1 MAKTNDNM
9 NVRLSK
15 QRQEKIN
22 KPVVEKLEKNESIS
36 SLNEKLDKF
45 LEEKVTREWSHN
57 NTSFKEVEVDYGEVE
72 VIPGITI
79 KYKKVENYQK
89 TAEKPEWE
97 LRYVQW
103 EAIKP
108 DNNAIN
114 EAVQKHIIKKLGIT
128 NEVRIGST
136 SGCVPLSFTE
146 LDETYKKHFRF

>member
-1 MAKTNDNM
+1 MAKTNDDKI
-9 NVRLSK
+9 VSLPK
-15 QRQEKIN
+15 ERQEKIN
-22 KPVVEKLEKNESIS
+22 KAVAEGVEKNESIS
-36 SLNEKLDKF
+36 SLNEKLGKF

-57 NTSFKEVEVDYGEVE
+57 NTSFREVEVDYGEVE

-79 KYKKVENYQK
+79 KYRKVENYQK
-89 TAEKPEWE
+89 TVEKPEWE
-97 LRYVQW
+97 LRYVEW

-114 EAVQKHIIKKLGIT
+114 EAVQKDIIKKLGIT